1 MIGAEG
7 AGKVVLVV
15 DDEDDIRESV
25 AELIR
30 SKIAGCRVL
39 TAKSGEE
46 GLAILSKEPARVIVA
61 DYKMPGI
68 DGIEFLKRSR
78 LIVPH
83 AARLM
88 MSAYAETSLAIEA
101 LKEADVALLVTKP
114 FQLDYFV
121 QLIGTMLKRSRSGS

>member
-1 MIGAEG
+1 MVGTNGTA
-7 AGKVVLVV
+7 KVVLVV

-30 SKIAGCRVL
+30 TKIPGCRVL

-46 GLAILSKEPARVIVA
+46 GLRILAKDPARVIVA
-61 DYKMPGI
+61 DYKMGGI

-78 LIVPH
+78 LIVPN

-88 MSAYAETSLAIEA
+88 MSAYAEGNLAIEA

-121 QLIGTMLKRSRSGS
+121 QLIGTMLKRR

>member
-1 MIGAEG
+1 MVGG
-7 AGKVVLVV
+7 HGTGKVVLVV

-30 SKIAGCRVL
+30 AKIPGSRVL

-46 GLAILSKEPARVIVA
+46 GLKILATDPARVIVA
-61 DYKMPGI
+61 DYKMDGI

-78 LIVPH
+78 LIVPN

-88 MSAYAETSLAIEA
+88 MSAYADRSLAIEA

-121 QLIGTMLKRSRSGS
+121 QLIGTMLKRR

>member
-1 MIGAEG
+1 MAEATG
-7 AGKVVLVV
+7 SGRVVLVV

-30 SKIAGCRVL
+30 AKIPGTRVL

-46 GLAILSKEPARVIVA
+46 GLALLEKEPARVIVA
-61 DYKMPGI
+61 DYKMEGI
-68 DGIEFLKRSR
+68 NGIEFLKRSR
-78 LIVPH
+78 KIVPG

-88 MSAYAETSLAIEA
+88 MSAYAETNLAIEA

-121 QLIGTMLKRSRSGS
+121 QLVGTMLKRR

>member
-1 MIGAEG
+1 MVGG
-7 AGKVVLVV
+7 QPSGKVVLVV

-30 SKIAGCRVL
+30 AKIPGARVI

-46 GLAILSKEPARVIVA
+46 GLRLLKTDPARVIVA
-61 DYKMPGI
+61 DYKMDGI

-78 LIVPH
+78 LIVPK
-83 AARLM
+83 ASRLM
-88 MSAYAETSLAIEA
+88 MSAYAETSLALEA

-121 QLIGTMLKRSRSGS
+121 QLIGTLLKRR

>member
-1 MIGAEG
+1 MGG
-7 AGKVVLVV
+7 QPSGKVVLVV

-30 SKIAGCRVL
+30 TKIAGARVL

-46 GLAILSKEPARVIVA
+46 GLRILRTDPARVIVA
-61 DYKMPGI
+61 DYKMDGM
-68 DGIEFLKRSR
+68 DGIEFLKKSR
-78 LIVPH
+78 EVVPG
-83 AARLM
+83 ASRLM
-88 MSAYAETSLAIEA
+88 MSAYAETSLALEA

-121 QLIGTMLKRSRSGS
+121 QLVGTMLKRR

>member
-1 MIGAEG
+1 MVGG
-7 AGKVVLVV
+7 QRTGKVVLVV

-30 SKIAGCRVL
+30 TKIPGARVI

-46 GLAILSKEPARVIVA
+46 GLKILANDPARVIVA
-61 DYKMPGI
+61 DYKMGGI

-78 LIVPH
+78 LIVPN

-88 MSAYAETSLAIEA
+88 MSAYAEGSLAIEA

-121 QLIGTMLKRSRSGS
+121 QLVGTMLKRR

>member
-1 MIGAEG
+1 MVGG
-7 AGKVVLVV
+7 HGTGKVVLVV

-30 SKIAGCRVL
+30 TKIPGVRVL

-46 GLAILSKEPARVIVA
+46 GLKILAKDPARVIVA
-61 DYKMPGI
+61 DYKMDGI

-78 LIVPH
+78 LIVPS

-88 MSAYAETSLAIEA
+88 MSAYAESSLAIEA

-121 QLIGTMLKRSRSGS
+121 QLIGTMLKRR